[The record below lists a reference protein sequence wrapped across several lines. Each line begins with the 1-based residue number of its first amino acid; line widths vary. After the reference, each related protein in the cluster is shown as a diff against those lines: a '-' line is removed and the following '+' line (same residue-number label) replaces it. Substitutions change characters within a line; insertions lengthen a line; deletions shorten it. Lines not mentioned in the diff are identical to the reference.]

1 MSTEALQAREDLMRS
16 IENFLKKF
24 NRISFR
30 ETPKVLMQAWDK
42 LLEIK
47 HAQSEDVQD
56 LINKLVEDVQ
66 KINEDLADYVNCPGF
81 NRELVSSYDDDDG
94 EYSLATQE
102 YLKTYS
108 TEITPE
114 EPVES
119 LSMGD
124 EHLDTIPATESD
136 EVIKSSVEILVP
148 TPSDSED
155 FSDLESECDMS
166 DCDNFT
172 TFSNPLFDDN
182 DSNTS
187 NDEEEFKISSNPLYD
202 LDEVSPINEEV
213 LEKTNSIPPG
223 IEISCF
229 NSESD
234 LLESLLNRDSSN
246 DSSQK
251 IDSLLDEFAGEL
263 TSLQSIPPGID
274 NINFDSEGDIL
285 FLETLLYDNSS
296 PRPPKAVQTNYD
308 EINLFTGSEDS
319 IPPGIENDDFDS
331 EDDDNSALFPE
342 FKSFHVDYPK
352 SGNSTN
358 DVVEDIPVD
367 VPNLFP
373 THPDLLSDFDF
384 IPSLNDL
391 GSDLDVSSPSGD
403 RNKIYDPGICIEV
416 EATRFLSTL
425 SPVIDTLLPFSSEN
439 EDKVFNHGV
448 LASKEK
454 SPSSLSHRGS
464 KAFQLSPESPMMI
477 HGDNTPN
484 LGVRHPHFYPP

>member
-384 IPSLNDL
+384 IHSHNDL
-391 GSDLDVSSPSGD
+391 GSDLDGSSPSGV
-403 RNKIYDPGICIEV
+403 RNKIYDPGICIQV
-416 EATRFLSTL
+416 KSMRILTTL
-425 SPVIDTLLPFSSEN
+425 SPVID
-439 EDKVFNHGV
+439 KVFNHDV

-454 SPSSLSHRGS
+454 STPSSSHRDLKAS
-464 KAFQLSPESPMMI
+464 KLFHHENPLLI
-477 HGDNTPN
+477 HGDNTPS
-484 LGVRHPHFYPP
+484 LSVCHPHFYPP

>member
-1 MSTEALQAREDLMRS
+1 MRTRSQARRRRQPQVRQTSVESSNLEKPDNPPIVTMADNRTMAQLLEAPTEGYEDA
-16 IENFLKKF
+16 IVIPEITANNF
-24 NRISFR
+24 
-30 ETPKVLMQAWDK
+30 
-42 LLEIK
+42 EIK
-47 HAQSEDVQD
+47 HGLLNLVQ
-56 LINKLVEDVQ
+56 NKQFFGLLWGPS
-66 KINEDLADYVNCPGF
+66 I
-81 NRELVSSYDDDDG
+81 
-94 EYSLATQE
+94 
-102 YLKTYS
+102 
-108 TEITPE
+108 
-114 EPVES
+114 
-119 LSMGD
+119 
-124 EHLDTIPATESD
+124 LDTIPWKELGK

-285 FLETLLYDNSS
+285 FLETFMYDKLSS
-296 PRPPKAVQTNYD
+296 PTTESCSNSIMMNQ
-308 EINLFTGSEDS
+308 LFTGSEDS
-319 IPPGIENDDFDS
+319 IPPGILENDDFVS
-331 EDDDNSALFPE
+331 EDDE
-342 FKSFHVDYPK
+342 
-352 SGNSTN
+352 
-358 DVVEDIPVD
+358 
-367 VPNLFP
+367 
-373 THPDLLSDFDF
+373 
-384 IPSLNDL
+384 
-391 GSDLDVSSPSGD
+391 
-403 RNKIYDPGICIEV
+403 
-416 EATRFLSTL
+416 
-425 SPVIDTLLPFSSEN
+425 
-439 EDKVFNHGV
+439 
-448 LASKEK
+448 
-454 SPSSLSHRGS
+454 
-464 KAFQLSPESPMMI
+464 
-477 HGDNTPN
+477 
-484 LGVRHPHFYPP
+484 